1 MGLYKYI
8 YLCTEEMYYLVDEDG
23 LRLDFGFYGRLF
35 RTGCLFNI
43 SHCGGKGLVLIAV
56 LRVVCSL
63 YYQIAE
69 ERRGWYAF
77 YKGTKP
83 RSGKPEQCS
92 LWDSAERPTWF
103 WLSVQIGCDKVGGE
117 KPHSSVVL
125 SFPPVWITRKQKH
138 QTGTISSSAAKC
150 VVFSEFKCCFLH
162 L

>member
-1 MGLYKYI
+1 
-8 YLCTEEMYYLVDEDG
+8 MYYLVDEDG

-83 RSGKPEQCS
+83 RSGKAEQCS
-92 LWDSAERPTWF
+92 L
-103 WLSVQIGCDKVGGE
+103 
-117 KPHSSVVL
+117 
-125 SFPPVWITRKQKH
+125 
-138 QTGTISSSAAKC
+138 
-150 VVFSEFKCCFLH
+150 
-162 L
+162 